1 MVQNHENIRSVKC
14 IIKNLEYI
22 GKKKKR
28 SGMYC
33 KKKSVEYIA
42 IKKTWNE
49 LQKKILEYLAQYS
62 ARSQFHC

>member
-22 GKKKKR
+22 GKKKK
-28 SGMYC
+28 
-33 KKKSVEYIA
+33 KKWNVLQKKSVEYIA